1 MCDFCKSDEHKYRV
15 AGNEKVLC
23 EECHRHIG
31 IDIDKVIA
39 INDWV
44 DKHTPE
50 EEEHETREFTT
61 SLYSK
66 FKNPSSR

>member
-1 MCDFCKSDEHKYRV
+1 MCDFCKSDESKYRV

-23 EECHRHIG
+23 SECYRHIG
-31 IDIDKVIA
+31 IDIDKAMA

-50 EEEHETREFTT
+50 EDKREAKEFTT

-66 FKNPSSR
+66 FKDPSSR